1 MFLLLTGAS
10 GVGKSTVR
18 ALVAEELTPEVR
30 CVELGQIVPIPIAP
44 DMAWRQQ
51 ATEVAVRHA
60 LEEQRRGRH
69 FLLAGDPVAPGEL
82 LAAPSAHRLDA
93 IAVCLLDCQPDAQR
107 RRLAER
113 GDPPVYLEAHL
124 GFAAWMRGH
133 VRDPQHRPEVIR
145 TGGWPEMRWERWSAW
160 RAGDRRWRFQEI
172 DTTTLS
178 PRNAADE
185 VIAWSRQALRA
196 DGDLVPLSS

>member
-18 ALVAEELTPEVR
+18 GLLEDELTPEVR
-30 CVELGQIVPIPIAP
+30 CAELGHIVPIPRAP
-44 DMAWRQQ
+44 DVAWRQQ
-51 ATEVAVRHA
+51 ATEVVVCHA

-82 LAAPSAHRLDA
+82 LAAPSADRLDA

-113 GDPPVYLEAHL
+113 GDPPVTLDAHL
-124 GFAAWMRGH
+124 GFAAWMLGH

-145 TGGWPEMRWERWSAW
+145 TGGWPEMRWERWSSW
-160 RAGDRRWRFQEI
+160 RAGDRRWRFTEI

-178 PRNAADE
+178 PRDAAAE
-185 VIAWSRQALRA
+185 VIAWCRRALCGG
-196 DGDLVPLSS
+196 GDLALASG